1 MENEALAA
9 TMPMSAPPPSVDK
22 WIGKRVDHFQIESLL
37 GRGGMGAVYLAHD
50 TSLDRMVAIKMI
62 PDELAGQAELEERFV
77 REARAQAKLSS
88 PNVVQIYYVGH
99 AAHGDKRVLYFA
111 MERIP
116 GESLEGLLDRGEK
129 LEPEDARKLM
139 IEAAHGLSDAQG
151 AGIVHRDVKP
161 SNLLRVGP
169 MGTLKIADFG
179 LAKPTRDVG
188 QNSITKKGAMLGTPL
203 YISPEQAQGQ
213 TVDFATDMYSLGC
226 TFFHLL
232 TGSPPYEGN
241 GAIMILASH
250 LNAPVAS
257 VLAKA
262 PNVPHRLAAIVERLM
277 AKKPEDR
284 FASYDDLLAA
294 LEAAAPDAVEY
305 AGFWTRAAASLVNL
319 GIAALLVALFGWVGV
334 VVHLLHIT
342 IGHAYWGLSVG
353 KYLMRIRV
361 LRMNG
366 QLMGLRRSIVRT
378 VLSLW
383 QPLGSGAFL
392 SMTHGKADLLRIVET
407 MQPSAYDQF
416 KEIAIAFA
424 VAHFFTTGL
433 YLTGLMLAAF
443 HPQKQALHDI
453 LVRTVVVYRR
463 G

>member
-1 MENEALAA
+1 MDNEALAA

-22 WIGKRVDHFQIESLL
+22 WIGKRVDHFQIDSLL
-37 GRGGMGAVYLAHD
+37 GRGGMGAVYLARD

-62 PDELAGQAELEERFV
+62 PDELAGVQELEERFV
-77 REARAQAKLSS
+77 REARAQARLSS

-99 AAHGDKRVLYFA
+99 SAYGDKRVLYFA
-111 MERIP
+111 MERVP
-116 GESLEGLLDRGEK
+116 GESLEALLDRSDR
-129 LEPEDARKLM
+129 LEPEEARVLM
-139 IEAAHGLSDAQG
+139 IEAARGLRDAHA
-151 AGIVHRDVKP
+151 AGVVHRDVKP
-161 SNLLRVGP
+161 SNLLRSPSG
-169 MGTLKIADFG
+169 LKIADFG

-203 YISPEQAQGQ
+203 YVSPEQAQGEQ
-213 TVDFATDMYSLGC
+213 VDFATDMYSLGC
-226 TFFHLL
+226 TFFHLI
-232 TGSPPYEGN
+232 TGAPPYEGN

-262 PNVPHRLAAIVERLM
+262 PKVPHRLATIIERLM
-277 AKKPEDR
+277 AKKPSER
-284 FASYDDLLAA
+284 FASYDDLIAA

-319 GIAALLVALFGWVGV
+319 GIAAILVALLGWAGV
-334 VVHLLHIT
+334 IVHLLHIT

-366 QLMGLRRSIVRT
+366 QVMGLRRSIVRT

-392 SMTHGKADLLRIVET
+392 SMTHGKADLLRIIET
-407 MQPSAYDQF
+407 MQPSAYSQF

-424 VAHFFTTGL
+424 IAHFFTTGL
-433 YLTGLMLAAF
+433 YATGLVLAAF

-453 LVRTVVVYRR
+453 LVRTFVVYRR

>member
-1 MENEALAA
+1 MNDEALAA

-99 AAHGDKRVLYFA
+99 AAYGDKRVLYFA

-116 GESLEGLLDRGEK
+116 GESLEAVLDRDDK

-139 IEAAHGLSDAQG
+139 IEAARGLRDARA

-161 SNLLRVGP
+161 SNLLRCPSG
-169 MGTLKIADFG
+169 LKIADFG

-203 YISPEQAQGQ
+203 YISPEQAQGE
-213 TVDFATDMYSLGC
+213 TVEFSTDMYSLGC

-241 GAIMILASH
+241 GAILILAAH

-262 PNVPHRLAAIVERLM
+262 PLVPHRLAAIVERLM
-277 AKKPEDR
+277 AKKPADR
-284 FASYDDLLAA
+284 YASYDELIAV

-319 GIAALLVALFGWVGV
+319 GIAAILVALLGWAGV

-342 IGHAYWGLSVG
+342 IGHAYWGASVG

-361 LRMNG
+361 LRSNG
-366 QLMGLRRSIVRT
+366 QLLGLRRSIVRT
-378 VLSLW
+378 ILSLW

-392 SMTHGKADLLRIVET
+392 FATRGKENLLKIVET
-407 MQPSAYDQF
+407 MQPSAYNEF
-416 KEIAIAFA
+416 KQIAIAFA
-424 VAHFFTTGL
+424 FTHAYTTSLYALGL
-433 YLTGLMLAAF
+433 VIAALP
-443 HPQKQALHDI
+443 PQKQALHDL